1 MTYKVQS
8 NASNAKMKRNRRGNE
23 KRWNQLGEPFAH
35 MLGGVF
41 FKTKDWINL
50 DLLPLRNQW
59 DSNAIYTV
67 GAST

>member
-41 FKTKDWINL
+41 LKTKDWIN
-50 DLLPLRNQW
+50 RKITQ
-59 DSNAIYTV
+59 AERRYKKYH
-67 GAST
+67 

>member
-8 NASNAKMKRNRRGNE
+8 NASNVKIKRNRRGNE

-41 FKTKDWINL
+41 LKTKDWIN
-50 DLLPLRNQW
+50 RKITQ
-59 DSNAIYTV
+59 AERRYKKYH
-67 GAST
+67 